1 MDNYLKHLSDDVFI
15 IKYKVRSTGKI
26 MEVNPL
32 INDAYFDTLY
42 RCAFNSGEYIL
53 LEGELP
59 DKWK

>member
-1 MDNYLKHLSDDVFI
+1 
-15 IKYKVRSTGKI
+15 

-32 INDAYFDTLY
+32 INDAYFDILY